1 MTEVHRPK
9 FDLEG
14 QTVLVTG
21 AARGI
26 GRTIAL
32 ACAASGANVALG
44 LRQVETGKPLVA
56 EIEATGRR
64 ALAVQMD
71 VRSLDQ
77 IASATKKVHGHFGR
91 IDVLVNNAGL
101 GPENRVEDVNEADFD
116 LTFDVNVKG
125 TFFTSQ
131 AVGRL
136 MLAQKSGRIVNISSQ
151 AGSNPLIGEAV
162 YCASKAAIDHF
173 TRCMAREWAPFGI
186 SAHVHL
192 DRRHQ
197 AGIIAAT
204 VPRGHAGSHSHGPDR
219 RTAGS
224 GECRGVPRLARRL
237 AHHRGHSIGR
247 RWLEYGVTLSLD
259 SETVVAGPRPGHL
272 PAQADAR
279 VRARA

>member
-1 MTEVHRPK
+1 MTDVYRPK
-9 FDLEG
+9 FDLDG

-26 GRTIAL
+26 GQTIAL

-44 LRQVETGKPLVA
+44 LRQVEAGKPLVA
-56 EIEATGRR
+56 EIEAMGRR
-64 ALAVQMD
+64 SLAVQMD
-71 VRSLDQ
+71 VRKLDE
-77 IASATKKVHGHFGR
+77 IASATKKVHAHFGR

-101 GPENRVEDVNEADFD
+101 GPENRVEDVNEADYD

-151 AGSNPLIGEAV
+151 AGSNPLMGESV

-186 SAHVHL
+186 TVNAVAPTFIWT
-192 DRRHQ
+192 D
-197 AGIIAAT
+197 AT
-204 VPRGHAGSHSHGPDR
+204 RPALSQQLFLKD
-219 RTAGS
+219 T
-224 GECRGVPRLARRL
+224 L
-237 AHHRGHSIGR
+237 AHIPLGRIGEPQEVANAVVF
-247 RWLEYGVTLSLD
+247 LASPAASLITGAVLLVD
-259 SETVVAGPRPGHL
+259 GGWSTV
-272 PAQADAR
+272 
-279 VRARA
+279 

>member
-77 IASATKKVHGHFGR
+77 IASATKKVHSHFGR

-186 SAHVHL
+186 
-192 DRRHQ
+192 
-197 AGIIAAT
+197 T
-204 VPRGHAGSHSHGPDR
+204 VNAVAPTFIWTDGTRPALSQQQFLED
-219 RTAGS
+219 T
-224 GECRGVPRLARRL
+224 L
-237 AHHRGHSIGR
+237 AHIPMGRIGEPQEVASAVVF
-247 RWLEYGVTLSLD
+247 LASPAASLITGAILLVD
-259 SETVVAGPRPGHL
+259 GGWSTV
-272 PAQADAR
+272 
-279 VRARA
+279 

>member
-9 FDLEG
+9 FDLGG

-26 GRTIAL
+26 GRAIAL

-56 EIEATGRR
+56 EIEAMGRR
-64 ALAVQMD
+64 AMAVQMD
-71 VRSLDQ
+71 VGKLDE
-77 IASATKKVHGHFGR
+77 IANATRKVHGHFGR

-101 GPENRVEDVNEADFD
+101 GPENRVEDVNEADYD

-136 MLAQKSGRIVNISSQ
+136 MLAQRSGRIINISSQ
-151 AGSNPLIGEAV
+151 ASSNALIGESV

-173 TRCMAREWAPFGI
+173 TRCMAREWAPSGI
-186 SAHVHL
+186 NVNAVAPTFIWTDGTRPALSQQQFL
-192 DRRHQ
+192 KD
-197 AGIIAAT
+197 T
-204 VPRGHAGSHSHGPDR
+204 
-219 RTAGS
+219 
-224 GECRGVPRLARRL
+224 L
-237 AHHRGHSIGR
+237 AHIPLGRIGEPQEVANAVVF
-247 RWLEYGVTLSLD
+247 LASPAASLITGAILLVD
-259 SETVVAGPRPGHL
+259 GGWSTV
-272 PAQADAR
+272 
-279 VRARA
+279 

>member
-1 MTEVHRPK
+1 MTDVQRPK
-9 FDLEG
+9 FYLDG

-44 LRQVETGKPLVA
+44 LRQVDTGRPLAA
-56 EIEATGRR
+56 EIEALGRR

-71 VRSLDQ
+71 VRKLDE
-77 IASATKKVHGHFGR
+77 IASATKKVHAHFGR

-101 GPENRVEDVNEADFD
+101 GPENPVENVNEADYD

-151 AGSNPLIGEAV
+151 AGSNPLIGESV

-186 SAHVHL
+186 TVNAVAPTFIWT
-192 DRRHQ
+192 D
-197 AGIIAAT
+197 AT
-204 VPRGHAGSHSHGPDR
+204 RPALSQQPFLKD
-219 RTAGS
+219 T
-224 GECRGVPRLARRL
+224 L
-237 AHHRGHSIGR
+237 AHIPMNRIGEPQEVANAVVF
-247 RWLEYGVTLSLD
+247 LASPAASLITGAVLLVD
-259 SETVVAGPRPGHL
+259 GGWSTV
-272 PAQADAR
+272 
-279 VRARA
+279 

>member
-26 GRTIAL
+26 GRAIAL

-44 LRQVETGKPLVA
+44 LRQVETGQPLVA
-56 EIEATGRR
+56 EIGALGRR

-71 VRSLDQ
+71 VRKLDE
-77 IASATKKVHGHFGR
+77 IASAAKKVHGHFGR

-101 GPENRVEDVNEADFD
+101 GPENLVENVNEADYD

-136 MLAQKSGRIVNISSQ
+136 MLAQKSGRIVNLSSQ
-151 AGSNPLIGEAV
+151 AGSNPLIGESV

-173 TRCMAREWAPFGI
+173 TRCMAREWAPFGVTVNAVAPTFI
-186 SAHVHL
+186 WT
-192 DRRHQ
+192 D
-197 AGIIAAT
+197 AT
-204 VPRGHAGSHSHGPDR
+204 RPGLSDERFLKD
-219 RTAGS
+219 T
-224 GECRGVPRLARRL
+224 L
-237 AHHRGHSIGR
+237 AHIPMGRIGEPQEVANAVVF
-247 RWLEYGVTLSLD
+247 LASPAASLITGAVLLVD
-259 SETVVAGPRPGHL
+259 GGWSTV
-272 PAQADAR
+272 
-279 VRARA
+279 